1 MTQLRS
7 SVETQAVRV
16 SSWLS
21 AQGLMPGASDM
32 SGLARQA
39 LSSVGR
45 VTSWV
50 GTAFGALT
58 TIPEYVFV
66 AFQGTFAAITVALI
80 DDYDVVVQGVANMLE
95 PYRDRVVVAE
105 LDASTPLKDT
115 VDIALY
121 DSFAQPESDHEEIG
135 VLVANPC
142 ARRVVVYTW
151 NFHPDLIASARER
164 GAHGYLS
171 KTLPASELVAAL
183 ERVHAGETIVSAEV
197 GTGPIAG
204 EWPGREE
211 GLTPR
216 EAEVL
221 ALITQGLSNN
231 EIAAQTHLSINS
243 VKSYIRTGY
252 RKIGVTSR
260 SQAVLWGVRHGFEPD
275 HRRIV
280 AGSQNGL

>member
-1 MTQLRS
+1 MNANPIRL
-7 SVETQAVRV
+7 AVV
-16 SSWLS
+16 
-21 AQGLMPGASDM
+21 
-32 SGLARQA
+32 
-39 LSSVGR
+39 
-45 VTSWV
+45 
-50 GTAFGALT
+50 
-58 TIPEYVFV
+58 
-66 AFQGTFAAITVALI
+66 
-80 DDYDVVVQGVANMLE
+80 DDYEVVVNGLVKMLE
-95 PYRDRVVVAE
+95 RYKDRVVVVE
-105 LDASTPLKDT
+105 LDTTPQEPE
-115 VDIALY
+115 VAEQCDIVLY
-121 DSFAQPESDHEEIG
+121 DTFGQAHGDEVTLSHLIG
-135 VLVANPC
+135 APNVGE
-142 ARRVVVYTW
+142 VVVYTW
-151 NFHPDLIASARER
+151 NFQPDLVRRSLEA
-164 GAHGYLS
+164 GVKGYLS

>member
-1 MTQLRS
+1 MKNPNPIRL
-7 SVETQAVRV
+7 AVV
-16 SSWLS
+16 
-21 AQGLMPGASDM
+21 DDYEVVV
-32 SGLARQA
+32 SGLAK
-39 LSSVGR
+39 
-45 VTSWV
+45 
-50 GTAFGALT
+50 
-58 TIPEYVFV
+58 
-66 AFQGTFAAITVALI
+66 
-80 DDYDVVVQGVANMLE
+80 MLDR
-95 PYRDRVVVAE
+95 YQDRVRVVE
-105 LDASTPLKDT
+105 LDVSAEGPDVTQE

-121 DSFAQPESDHEEIG
+121 DTFGQAQGDRAALGHLLDSPNIG
-135 VLVANPC
+135 H
-142 ARRVVVYTW
+142 VVVYTW
-151 NFHPDLIASARER
+151 NFQPELVRRSLEAGIK
-164 GAHGYLS
+164 GYLS

-183 ERVHAGETIVSAEV
+183 ERVQAGETIVSAEV

-211 GLTPR
+211 GLTHR

-231 EIAAQTHLSINS
+231 DIAAQTHLSINS

-280 AGSQNGL
+280 GNSRPI